1 MLSVWFEF
9 GKQRTCPILIWTS
22 LQPKLKFAWWNT
34 LQQLVDIHVTIF
46 CWKVSRNIYRV
57 KVFKSTTLL
66 KRDSNTGVFLW
77 FFFFFF
83 LEFYFEEHLRATA
96 SGKYIYQYKCF
107 VKHLFVIFLVRFLH
121 EKKFKSISDCQII
134 HYTFRRLNKIN
145 VLLLI
150 FENV

>member
-1 MLSVWFEF
+1 MS
-9 GKQRTCPILIWTS
+9 IWTS

-34 LQQLVDIHVTIF
+34 LQQLVDISVTIF

-77 FFFFFF
+77 FFFF
-83 LEFYFEEHLRATA
+83 LEFYYEEHLRATA
-96 SGKYIYQYKCF
+96 SGKYLYQYICF
-107 VKHLFVIFLVRFLH
+107 VKHLFLIFLVRFLH
-121 EKKFKSISDCQII
+121 KILRNLSRNHLNYGNGGICQII